1 MPDADLTRGQ
11 SGAGFFGKI
20 PAAGDFV
27 NWNLPRAF
35 TDRWD
40 RWMSLGLRAQPATGP
55 LDPRAWR
62 FVVAAGVF
70 GDLPAAGVWRMSE
83 DSAGRRY
90 PFVIARLGAAPE
102 ATDPWFDAIE
112 RVSAGVVDSS
122 WPPVRVAG
130 HLVKLEAPRTTA
142 PGETRIAFWLDDW
155 EVHEFAFADVHD
167 LARNGL
173 PTMRAAR
180 VAAGEV

>member
-40 RWMSLGLRAQPATGP
+40 RWMSLGLRAQPATGQ

-62 FVVAAGVF
+62 FFVRPGIF
-70 GDLPAAGVWRMSE
+70 GDMPVAGVWRMSE
-83 DSAGRRY
+83 DRAGRRY
-90 PFVIARLGAAPE
+90 PFVIARLGAPPE
-102 ATDPWFDAIE
+102 PIDPWFDA
-112 RVSAGVVDSS
+112 VASATSGVFAFQ
-122 WPPVRVAG
+122 WPPDRIADA
-130 HLVKLEAPRTTA
+130 LRRIEAPRA
-142 PGETRIAFWLDDW
+142 QAASETRIAFWLDDW
-155 EVHEFAFADVHD
+155 EVHEFTFTDVHD
-167 LARNGL
+167 LAQNGL
-173 PTMRAAR
+173 PALRAAR
-180 VAAGEV
+180 LAAGEV